1 MRDLPARANNVN
13 YFHVGIVAAVL
24 TGEETFCVRMYN
36 VTA

>member
-1 MRDLPARANNVN
+1 MRDLPVRANNVN
-13 YFHVGIVAAVL
+13 YLHVDIVAAML